1 MEEKQVLLEKGMWFH
16 GHKCPAM
23 PMGLRVSIAAME
35 ALGVERAGAGEL
47 VALVE
52 IDENHCATCFA
63 DGVQVATGCTFG
75 KGNIKKLHY
84 GKWGLTLIDKK
95 SGKAVRVSPLAEAM
109 EANKRTEFIALRKA
123 GVSPVEIDVEISQ
136 PLVDHVMNAPDEQLF
151 KVGDVFDYQWSGA
164 PHTFESVV
172 CEACGEMV
180 VERNARARG
189 GRVLCIPCAE
199 KA

>member
-1 MEEKQVLLEKGMWFH
+1 MKKQELLEKGLWFH

-23 PMGLRVSIAAME
+23 PMGLRVSLAAMQ
-35 ALGVERAGAGEL
+35 ALDVVRAGAGEL

-52 IDENHCATCFA
+52 LDEAHCATCFA

-95 SGKAVRVSPLAEAM
+95 QGKAVRVAPLAAAM
-109 EANKRTEFIALRKA
+109 EANKRTEFMTQRKA
-123 GVSPVEIDVEISQ
+123 GVPPTVIPEAISQ
-136 PLVDHVMNAPDEQLF
+136 PLVDRVMNAPDDQLF
-151 KVGDVFDYQWSGA
+151 RISEVFDYQVEEL

-180 VERNARARG
+180 VERNARVQG
-189 GRVLCIPCAE
+189 GRVLCIPCAGLG
-199 KA
+199 